1 MSAIYIH
8 IPFCTRKCLY
18 CSFFSKANTK
28 KVDEYLI
35 ALAKEIQIQSKYA
48 KLLNPIKTIYF
59 GGGTPSILSSAQIA
73 GIFDS
78 LRQHFDLSSR
88 REVTIEVNPST
99 VDIHSLSDYLSIG
112 INRLSIGV
120 QSCIDSEL
128 KLLGRTH
135 SAEEALSTIAT
146 AQEAGFTNISADII
160 YSLPNQSKE
169 NIKYSIDK
177 LNEANVSHIS
187 AYTLSYEPG
196 TYFYKQLEKGN
207 MLANSEDEEEELYL
221 YLCEYLDSLGFTQ
234 YEISSYCRNGQK
246 SQHNLAYWSLS
257 DYLGLGASAH
267 SFLAGKRMSNVSSI
281 EKYNEALS
289 NGTLPTDFREK
300 PNEDE
305 SLTEALFLGLRA
317 EGLNLKDVK
326 DRFAHDILATKQKEM
341 KYVLDGRGR
350 INGDILH
357 LTPRGY
363 AVCDYIT
370 RLLDRY

>member
-8 IPFCTRKCLY
+8 IPFCRRKCLY

-28 KVDEYLI
+28 QIDDYLI

-48 KLLNPIKTIYF
+48 KLLKPIKTIYF
-59 GGGTPSILSSAQIA
+59 GGGTPSILSSAQLA
-73 GIFDS
+73 GVFES
-78 LRQHFDLSSR
+78 LRQHYDLSSLS
-88 REVTIEVNPST
+88 EVTIEVNPST
-99 VDIHSLSDYLSIG
+99 VDIRSLSDYLSIG
-112 INRLSIGV
+112 INRLSVGV
-120 QSCIDSEL
+120 QSCIESEL

-160 YSLPNQSKE
+160 YSLPKQSKE

-177 LNEANVSHIS
+177 LSEANVSHIS

-221 YLCEYLDSLGFTQ
+221 YLCEYLASLGFTQ

-267 SFLAGKRMSNVSSI
+267 SFLAGKRMSNVASI
-281 EKYNEALS
+281 EKYNAALA
-289 NGTLPTDFREK
+289 NNTVPTDFCET

-305 SLTEALFLGLRA
+305 CLTEALFLGLRA
-317 EGLNLKDVK
+317 EGLNLKTVK
-326 DRFAHDILATKQKEM
+326 ERFGYDILASKQKEM
-341 KYVLDGRGR
+341 KYVLEGRGY
-350 INGDILH
+350 IIGDILL

-370 RLLDRY
+370 RLLDR

>member
-8 IPFCTRKCLY
+8 IPFCRRKCLY

-28 KVDEYLI
+28 QVDEYLI

-48 KLLNPIKTIYF
+48 KLLKPIKTIYF
-59 GGGTPSILSSAQIA
+59 GGGTPSILSSAQLA
-73 GIFDS
+73 GVFES
-78 LRQHFDLSSR
+78 LRQHFDLSSLS
-88 REVTIEVNPST
+88 EVTIEVNPST
-99 VDIHSLSDYLSIG
+99 VDIRSLSDYLSIG
-112 INRLSIGV
+112 INRLSVGV
-120 QSCIDSEL
+120 QSCIESEL

-160 YSLPNQSKE
+160 YSLPKQSKE

-177 LNEANVSHIS
+177 LSEANVSHIS

-221 YLCEYLDSLGFTQ
+221 YLCEYLASLGFTQ

-267 SFLAGKRMSNVSSI
+267 SFLAGKRMSNVASI
-281 EKYNEALS
+281 EKYNAALA
-289 NGTLPTDFREK
+289 NNTVPTDFCET

-305 SLTEALFLGLRA
+305 CLTEALFLGLRA
-317 EGLNLKDVK
+317 EGLNLKTVK
-326 DRFAHDILATKQKEM
+326 ERFGYDILASKQKEM
-341 KYVLDGRGR
+341 KYVLEGRGY
-350 INGDILH
+350 IIGDILL

-370 RLLDRY
+370 RLLDR